1 LEKKRLKD
9 GIMDYGIR
17 GMKRKEKKR
26 RDSRRLEMKRLET
39 RKD

>member
-1 LEKKRLKD
+1 MRY

-26 RDSRRLEMKRLET
+26 RDLLRNKRLEIYNT
-39 RKD
+39 SL